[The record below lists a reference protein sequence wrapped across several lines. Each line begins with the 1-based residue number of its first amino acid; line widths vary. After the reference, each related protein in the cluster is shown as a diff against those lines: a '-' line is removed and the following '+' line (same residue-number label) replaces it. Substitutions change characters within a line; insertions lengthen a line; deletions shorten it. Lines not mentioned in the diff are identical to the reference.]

1 MQTFI
6 DLIASNSLI
15 KLLLLAILLDTILG
29 TGRAIKEHKFNSC
42 IGIDGAV
49 RKVMMLVSV
58 GVLMVADVIISINLV
73 AFLPDNALKVI
84 GLNKIGMCELF
95 SVLFI
100 VYEAVSILKNMVLC
114 GLPVPAKIREILV
127 TFLDNMTAEMP
138 KDGAVEAVH
147 DDKHD

>member
-49 RKVMMLVSV
+49 RKVMMIVSAA
-58 GVLMVADVIISINLV
+58 VLMMADLIISINLT
-73 AFLPDNALKVI
+73 AFLPEDALNVI
-84 GLNKIGMCELF
+84 GLQKVGMCELF
-95 SVLFI
+95 CVLFV
-100 VYEAVSILKNMVLC
+100 VYECVSILKNMLLC
-114 GLPVPAKIREILV
+114 GLPVPAKIRELL
-127 TFLDNMTAEMP
+127 TAFLDNMTAEMP
-138 KDGAVEAVH
+138 DANH
-147 DDKHD
+147 

>member
-49 RKVMMLVSV
+49 RKVMMIVSAA
-58 GVLMVADVIISINLV
+58 VLMMADLIISINLM
-73 AFLPDNALKVI
+73 AFLPEDALNVI
-84 GLNKIGMCELF
+84 GLQKVGMCELF
-95 SVLFI
+95 CVLFI
-100 VYEAVSILKNMVLC
+100 VYECVSILKNMLLC
-114 GLPVPAKIREILV
+114 GLPVPAKIRELL
-127 TFLDNMTAEMP
+127 TAFLDNMTAEMP
-138 KDGAVEAVH
+138 DANH
-147 DDKHD
+147 

>member
-49 RKVMMLVSV
+49 RKVMMLVSAA
-58 GVLMVADVIISINLV
+58 VLMMADLIISINLT
-73 AFLPDNALKVI
+73 AFLPEDALNVI
-84 GLNKIGMCELF
+84 GLQKVGMCELF
-95 SVLFI
+95 CVLFI
-100 VYEAVSILKNMVLC
+100 VYECVSILKNMLLC
-114 GLPVPAKIREILV
+114 GLPVPAKIRELL
-127 TFLDNMTAEMP
+127 TAFLDNMTAEMP
-138 KDGAVEAVH
+138 NANH
-147 DDKHD
+147 

>member
-58 GVLMVADVIISINLV
+58 GVLMIADVIISINLV

-84 GLNKIGMCELF
+84 GLDKIGMCELF

-100 VYEAVSILKNMVLC
+100 VYEAVSILKNMLLC

-138 KDGAVEAVH
+138 EDVTVEVVH

>member
-49 RKVMMLVSV
+49 RKVMMIVSA
-58 GVLMVADVIISINLV
+58 GVLMIADIIISINLV

-84 GLNKIGMCELF
+84 GLDKIGMCELF

-127 TFLDNMTAEMP
+127 TFLDNMTAEML
-138 KDGAVEAVH
+138 DANH
-147 DDKHD
+147 

>member
-49 RKVMMLVSV
+49 RKVMMIVSAA
-58 GVLMVADVIISINLV
+58 VLMMADLIISINLT
-73 AFLPDNALKVI
+73 AFLPEDALNVVGLQKV
-84 GLNKIGMCELF
+84 GMCELF
-95 SVLFI
+95 CVLFI
-100 VYEAVSILKNMVLC
+100 VYEAVSILKNMLLC
-114 GLPVPAKIREILV
+114 GLPVPAKIRELL
-127 TFLDNMTAEMP
+127 TAFLDNMTAEMP
-138 KDGAVEAVH
+138 NANH
-147 DDKHD
+147 

>member
-49 RKVMMLVSV
+49 RKVMMIVSAA
-58 GVLMVADVIISINLV
+58 VLMMADLIISINLT
-73 AFLPDNALKVI
+73 AFLPEDALNVI
-84 GLNKIGMCELF
+84 GLQKVGMCELF
-95 SVLFI
+95 CVLFI
-100 VYEAVSILKNMVLC
+100 VYECVSILKNMLLC
-114 GLPVPAKIREILV
+114 GLPVPAKIRELL
-127 TFLDNMTAEMP
+127 TAFLDNMTAEMSN
-138 KDGAVEAVH
+138 ANH
-147 DDKHD
+147 

>member
-49 RKVMMLVSV
+49 RKVMMIVSAA
-58 GVLMVADVIISINLV
+58 VLMMADLIISINLT
-73 AFLPDNALKVI
+73 AFLPEDALNVI
-84 GLNKIGMCELF
+84 GLQKVGMCELF
-95 SVLFI
+95 CMLFI
-100 VYEAVSILKNMVLC
+100 VYECVSILKNMLLC
-114 GLPVPAKIREILV
+114 GLPVPAKIREWL
-127 TFLDNMTAEMP
+127 TAFLDNMTAEMP
-138 KDGAVEAVH
+138 NANH
-147 DDKHD
+147 

>member
-49 RKVMMLVSV
+49 RKVMMIVSAA
-58 GVLMVADVIISINLV
+58 VLMMADLIISINLT
-73 AFLPDNALKVI
+73 AFLPEDALNVI
-84 GLNKIGMCELF
+84 GLQKVGMCELF
-95 SVLFI
+95 CVLFV
-100 VYEAVSILKNMVLC
+100 VYECVSILKNMLLC
-114 GLPVPAKIREILV
+114 GLPVPAKIRELL
-127 TFLDNMTAEMP
+127 TAFLDNMTAEMP
-138 KDGAVEAVH
+138 NANH
-147 DDKHD
+147 

>member
-49 RKVMMLVSV
+49 RKVMMIVSAA
-58 GVLMVADVIISINLV
+58 VLMMADLIISINLT
-73 AFLPDNALKVI
+73 AFLPEDALNVI
-84 GLNKIGMCELF
+84 GLQKVGMCELF
-95 SVLFI
+95 CVLFI
-100 VYEAVSILKNMVLC
+100 VYECVSILKNMLLC
-114 GLPVPAKIREILV
+114 GLPVPAKIREWL
-127 TFLDNMTAEMP
+127 TAFLDNMTAEMP
-138 KDGAVEAVH
+138 DANH
-147 DDKHD
+147 